1 MLACHGLAIGPVSD
15 KGITF
20 CREDICLQILF
31 FNRAAIG
38 QGGSRFTRCFFFNRA
53 AIGRGGSRFTRCL
66 FFFVSDVTRP
76 KLPLGQ
82 TLHHATYDV
91 YLPKAVETLVHRHAM
106 FLDTVFFIVC
116 KIYFLLV

>member
-1 MLACHGLAIGPVSD
+1 MRI
-15 KGITF
+15 
-20 CREDICLQILF
+20 IL
-31 FNRAAIG
+31 RVCII
-38 QGGSRFTRCFFFNRA
+38 NRA

-91 YLPKAVETLVHRHAM
+91 YLPKAVETLVHRQC
-106 FLDTVFFIVC
+106 FWTLFSLLCVKYIFFWFKKGI
-116 KIYFLLV
+116 IAI